1 MRTMVPENRRRRL
14 IRMKNKNKKLLIT
27 GIIGCLLYVTG
38 DFLFAATGKGQT
50 TESIGFMVRI
60 AYLEMETWRMAAS
73 ILCGFVG
80 TLMYYM
86 GFHCMYGL
94 LTTHVERLGDA
105 KNRKWVRAFRVAYIT
120 GTVSWAYVHAMF
132 MTVALIFKYV
142 YQSYGDMQAAAD
154 IANRV
159 FYANAAPM
167 IIAYLLCDIGL
178 TVIMIV
184 LVWKKIIPLKS
195 TGARI
200 AATLCNP
207 MVMPGVIGNLLT
219 LFPWPVNQ
227 LDHGTESFGH
237 ALVLIL
243 GLVLLKE
250 MSRAGELESAVLL

>member
-1 MRTMVPENRRRRL
+1 
-14 IRMKNKNKKLLIT
+14 
-27 GIIGCLLYVTG
+27 VTG

-50 TESIGFMVRI
+50 TESIGFMVRV
-60 AYLEMETWRMAAS
+60 AYLDMGTWRMVAS

-80 TLMYYM
+80 TFLYYM

-94 LTTHVERLGDA
+94 LKTQVERREDA
-105 KNRKWVRAFRVAYIT
+105 RNRKWVRLFRVAYIT

-142 YQSYGDMQAAAD
+142 YQNYGDMQTAAD

-159 FYANAAPM
+159 FYANATPM
-167 IIAYLLCDIGL
+167 LVAYLLCDIGL

-184 LVWKKIIPLKS
+184 LVWKKVIPLRS

-200 AATLCNP
+200 AASLCNP
-207 MVMPGVIGNLLT
+207 MVMPGVVGNLFT
-219 LFPWPVNQ
+219 LLPWPLNQ

-250 MSRAGELESAVLL
+250 MNKSENDQNT

>member
-1 MRTMVPENRRRRL
+1 MTNDKQSRRL
-14 IRMKNKNKKLLIT
+14 LIV
-27 GIIGCLLYVTG
+27 GIIGCMLYVIG
-38 DFLFAATGKGQT
+38 DFLFAATEKGQT

-60 AYLEMETWRMAAS
+60 AYLEMGTWRMVLS

-86 GFHCMYGL
+86 GFHRMYSL
-94 LTTHVERLGDA
+94 LKIHTDHLGDQ
-105 KNRKWVRAFRVAYIT
+105 KNQKWVRLFRVAYIT

-132 MTVALIFKYV
+132 MTVALIFKYI
-142 YQSYGDMQAAAD
+142 YQSYGDVQTAAD
-154 IANRV
+154 IANQV

-167 IIAYLLCDIGL
+167 LAAYLLCDLGL

-184 LVWKKIIPLKS
+184 FVWKRVIPLKS

-207 MVMPGVIGNLLT
+207 MMMPGIIGNLFL
-219 LFPWPVNQ
+219 LLPWPINQ

-237 ALVLIL
+237 VLVLVL
-243 GLVLLKE
+243 GLIMLNE
-250 MSRAGELESAVLL
+250 MNRTGESSRHRQREI

>member
-1 MRTMVPENRRRRL
+1 MTPAEKSKR
-14 IRMKNKNKKLLIT
+14 LLII
-27 GIIGCLLYVTG
+27 GIIGCLLYVIG

-60 AYLEMETWRMAAS
+60 AYLEMGTWRMVAS

-86 GFHCMYGL
+86 GFHRMYSL
-94 LTTHVERLGDA
+94 LKIRVGNLGND
-105 KNRKWVRAFRVAYIT
+105 KNLKWVRMFRVAYVT
-120 GTVSWAYVHAMF
+120 GTVAWAYVHAMF
-132 MTVALIFKYV
+132 MTVALIFKYI
-142 YQSYGDMQAAAD
+142 YRSYGDMQAAAD

-167 IIAYLLCDIGL
+167 LIAYILCDLGL
-178 TVIMIV
+178 TVVMIV
-184 LVWKKIIPLKS
+184 LVWNRVIPLKS
-195 TGARI
+195 TGVRI

-207 MVMPGVIGNLLT
+207 MMMPGVIGNLLT
-219 LFPWPVNQ
+219 LLPWPVNQ

-250 MSRAGELESAVLL
+250 MSKAGELEEATCVLG

>member
-1 MRTMVPENRRRRL
+1 
-14 IRMKNKNKKLLIT
+14 MKSYERDKRLLIA
-27 GIIGCLLYVTG
+27 GIVGCLLYVTG

-50 TESIGFMVRI
+50 TESIGFMVRV
-60 AYLEMETWRMAAS
+60 AYLDMGTWRMVAS

-80 TLMYYM
+80 TFLYYM

-94 LTTHVERLGDA
+94 LKTQVERREDA
-105 KNRKWVRAFRVAYIT
+105 KNRKWVRLFRVAYIT

-142 YQSYGDMQAAAD
+142 YQNYGDMQTAAD

-159 FYANAAPM
+159 FYANATPM
-167 IIAYLLCDIGL
+167 LVAYLLCDIGL
-178 TVIMIV
+178 TVIMII
-184 LVWKKIIPLKS
+184 LVWKKVIPLRS
-195 TGARI
+195 TGERI

-207 MVMPGVIGNLLT
+207 MVMPGVVGNLFT
-219 LFPWPVNQ
+219 LLPWPLNQ

-250 MSRAGELESAVLL
+250 MNKSENDQNT